1 MLARLLGLTWHH
13 RWRCAL
19 VLTLQVFLLALGMA
33 GLALAGMALDVIRYE
48 FESHTAPPKWPFGI
62 QVPPDWHGMPLLL
75 ALAGVI
81 VGLALLRSV
90 INYLYG
96 SQVGIL
102 VQGEVVMHLRSE
114 LYAKMQRMD
123 FRFFDSNASSSIIN
137 RIAGDVQSV
146 RMFIDGVII
155 PSAIMALSIGVYLGY
170 MFSIH
175 VPLTLACLA
184 PMPLIWIL
192 SAVFSRL
199 VHPQYVRNRK
209 LFDDLV
215 LWLSECI
222 RGVSVVKAF
231 AFENG
236 AIREFERKNDIFR
249 QQQRNIFRTVSFFV
263 PGINLINHM
272 TMVILFGYG
281 GYLVMNNQIPLG
293 AGLVVFVGLLQ
304 QFAGQVANLGGILNS
319 AQQSL
324 AAAARVFEIIDA
336 KPAIESPPEAKTL
349 EQPRGEVTFENVSFG
364 YLEGREPAL
373 QGISFRVQ
381 AGQCLG
387 LLGPTGAGKSTLL
400 SLVPRF
406 YDPASG
412 RVKIDG
418 IDVRDLKVESL
429 RAGIGLVF
437 QESFLFAASVAGNIA
452 FGRPGASR
460 EEIESAAR
468 LAAADDFI
476 QALPEGYD
484 TILREGGA
492 SLSGGQRQ
500 RLALARAL
508 LHNPRVLLLDDPTAA
523 VDAQTE
529 KEILRGIDQ
538 AVAGRTVILA
548 THRIATLRHADWV
561 LVLDNGRVV
570 QQGRPEDLAKVEGYF
585 RTLAILQQ
593 EEDANGAR

>member
-1 MLARLLGLTWHH
+1 MLARLLGLTWHY

-19 VLTLQVFLLALGMA
+19 VLTLQVFLLALGML

-48 FESHTAPPKWPFGI
+48 FESHSAPPKWPFGLHL
-62 QVPPDWHGMPLLL
+62 PPEWHGLPLLL
-75 ALAGVI
+75 GLAGVI
-81 VGLALLRSV
+81 LVLALLRSV
-90 INYLYG
+90 INYFYG

-102 VQGEVVMHLRSE
+102 VQGQVVMHLRAD

-155 PSAIMALSIGVYLGY
+155 PSAIMVLSIAVYLGY
-170 MFSIH
+170 MFAIH

-184 PMPLIWIL
+184 PMPLVWIL

-199 VHPQYVRNRK
+199 VHPQYVRNRE

-222 RGVSVVKAF
+222 RGISVVKAF

-236 AIREFERKNDIFR
+236 AIREFERKNDAFR
-249 QQQRNIFRTVSFFV
+249 AQQQNIFRTVSCFA
-263 PGINLINHM
+263 PGINLVNHT

-281 GYLVMNNQIPLG
+281 GYLVMHNQIPLG

-304 QFAGQVANLGGILNS
+304 QFAGQIANLGGILNS

-336 KPAIESPPEAKTL
+336 KPAIESSPRAKSL
-349 EQPRGEVTFENVSFG
+349 DQPRGEIAFEHISFS
-364 YLEGREPAL
+364 YVEGRSPAL
-373 QGISFRVQ
+373 HDISFTVR
-381 AGQCLG
+381 AGQCIG
-387 LLGPTGAGKSTLL
+387 LLGPTGSGKSTLL

-406 YDPASG
+406 YDPEGG
-412 RVKIDG
+412 RVTVDG
-418 IDVRDLKVESL
+418 HDVRDLKVDSL
-429 RAGIGLVF
+429 RTGIGLVF
-437 QESFLFAASVAGNIA
+437 QESFLFATSVANNIA
-452 FGRPGASR
+452 FGRPTASR
-460 EEIESAAR
+460 EEIEEAAR

-476 QALPEGYD
+476 RALPEGYD

-508 LHNPRVLLLDDPTAA
+508 LHNPRILLLDDPTAA
-523 VDAQTE
+523 VDARTE
-529 KEILRGIDQ
+529 KEILQGIDQ
-538 AVAGRTVILA
+538 AVAGRTVLLA

-561 LVLDNGRVV
+561 IVLDNGHIV
-570 QQGRPEDLAKVEGYF
+570 QQGRPEDLARAEGYF
-585 RTLAILQQ
+585 RTLTLLQQ
-593 EEDANGAR
+593 EEDAS